1 MMTTNI
7 KKKERTTSVKK
18 RITEFE
24 YSVTVD
30 NQVYKFVQ
38 LKGTCLFKFD
48 GEISSLKKIATAMR
62 MLYSRFDARYF
73 CFQGKIPTIIKVPNN
88 GSEIGIYKNLILG
101 LKKQ

>member
-7 KKKERTTSVKK
+7 EKKEKSTNIKK
-18 RITEFE
+18 RVTEFE
-24 YSVTVD
+24 YFVTVD

-48 GEISSLKKIATAMR
+48 GEINSLKQIAAAMK
-62 MLYSRFDARYF
+62 MLYCRFDARYF
-73 CFQGKIPTIIKVPNN
+73 CFQGKIPTIVKVPNN
-88 GSEIGIYKNLILG
+88 GSEIGIYRDLILK

>member
-7 KKKERTTSVKK
+7 VKKEKNTNIKT

-24 YSVTVD
+24 YYVTVED
-30 NQVYKFVQ
+30 QVYKFVQ

-48 GEISSLKKIATAMR
+48 GEINSLKKIATAMR
-62 MLYSRFDARYF
+62 MLFSRFDAKYF
-73 CFQGKIPTIIKVPNN
+73 CFQGKIPTIIKVSNN
-88 GSEIGIYKNLILG
+88 GSEIGIYKNLILR